1 MSTAIS
7 ATDLFYS
14 YKERHASALAL
25 NGLTIEVARG
35 EIFGFLGPNGAG
47 KTTTIKLIL
56 GILRP
61 GKGAVSVLGLDPSRP
76 YSRASIGYMPE
87 NADYYRF
94 MTPAELLHMYGMMFG
109 IGKKALTRR
118 IDELLDLVGL
128 SAHSRRQ
135 IGTFSKG
142 MTQKVS
148 FAQALIN
155 DPELLVLDE
164 PTGGLDPLARRVMRD
179 VILTLKA
186 KGKTIFFSS
195 HELSEVEIVSDRIG
209 ILQRGRLVAAGTVRE
224 LLSSKGTEET
234 LENYFLKIIE
244 AN

>member
-1 MSTAIS
+1 
-7 ATDLFYS
+7 
-14 YKERHASALAL
+14 
-25 NGLTIEVARG
+25 
-35 EIFGFLGPNGAG
+35 
-47 KTTTIKLIL
+47 
-56 GILRP
+56 
-61 GKGAVSVLGLDPSRP
+61 
-76 YSRASIGYMPE
+76 
-87 NADYYRF
+87 
-94 MTPAELLHMYGMMFG
+94 
-109 IGKKALTRR
+109 
-118 IDELLDLVGL
+118 